1 MERFFFEGIDKC
13 EGLAHLNRVMSA
25 SCLSESVRE
34 YALRLR
40 ESGAAA
46 LGGLYDLTATRLVRF
61 ATTITRNQQD
71 AEDAVSAALL
81 KVVESPSILIH
92 ATAPW
97 SYLLRMVHNESLVI
111 LRKRKRWSIVQ
122 GIMDL
127 WTVVPVDEIDREE
140 SLQAVWRELRTL
152 PTEQSEVVVLKVW
165 EEMTFQQIAEILEI
179 PAPTAASRYRYA
191 ITKLASKL
199 SAEFSEI
206 SKFSG
211 VRHVD

>member
-1 MERFFFEGIDKC
+1 M
-13 EGLAHLNRVMSA
+13 AHLEAVMSP
-25 SCLSESVRE
+25 SNLSESVRE
-34 YALRLR
+34 CALRLR
-40 ESGAAA
+40 ESGTPA

-61 ATTITRNQQD
+61 ATSITRNQQD
-71 AEDAVSAALL
+71 AEDAVSTVLL
-81 KVVESPSILIH
+81 KVLESPSILLH

-97 SYLLRMVHNESLVI
+97 SYLLRMVHNESLLI

-140 SLQAVWRELRTL
+140 ALQAVWRELRAL
-152 PTEQSEVVVLKVW
+152 PTEQSEVVVLKIW
-165 EEMTFQQIAEILEI
+165 EEMTFQQISEILEV

-191 ITKLASKL
+191 MTKLASRL
-199 SAEFSEI
+199 SFEFSE
-206 SKFSG
+206 